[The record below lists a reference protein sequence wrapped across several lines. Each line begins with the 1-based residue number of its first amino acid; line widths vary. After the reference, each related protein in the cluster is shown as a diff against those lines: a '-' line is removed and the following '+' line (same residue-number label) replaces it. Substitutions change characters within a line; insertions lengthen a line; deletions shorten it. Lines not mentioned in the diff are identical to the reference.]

1 MKRIL
6 TLTAAL
12 LVSFWCI
19 ASAVSGRT
27 LIIIVKSQ
35 SSTGIWP
42 NSLESGPFYCTY
54 ESSDDAVYI
63 DFMENIGHV
72 SITVSNLSTGETVMI
87 LPTLPKNLPYCTH
100 PESPAPISF
109 KSGQSQAIYMKVN
122 SPYNY

>member
-27 LIIIVKSQ
+27 LIIILKTQ
-35 SSTGIWP
+35 STTGIRP
-42 NSLESGPFYCTY
+42 NSLESVPFYCTY

-72 SITVSNLSTGETVMI
+72 SITVSNLSTGETVYDTADSAEGPAVLYTSGESGTYI
-87 LPTLPKNLPYCTH
+87 LQIGT
-100 PESPAPISF
+100 ES
-109 KSGQSQAIYMKVN
+109 GDIYEGEF
-122 SPYNY
+122 SI